1 MGSGRLWAIILIVVG
16 VLANN
21 FVYLQDLW
29 FGQGVI
35 SLDSWKAYGG
45 IAVSVG
51 LVVIGLV
58 LVMRAVETKGDG

>member
-1 MGSGRLWAIILIVVG
+1 MIELFAFIGLIVVG

-21 FVYLQDLW
+21 FIYLQDLW
-29 FGQGVI
+29 FGQEAI
-35 SLDSWKAYGG
+35 TLDSWRAYGG

-58 LVMRAVETKGDG
+58 LANRAMETKGGG

>member
-1 MGSGRLWAIILIVVG
+1 MGNSKLWAIILIVVG

-29 FGQGVI
+29 FGQGSI
-35 SLDSWKAYGG
+35 TLDSWRAYGG

-58 LVMRAVETKGDG
+58 LAMRAVETKGDG

>member
-21 FVYLQDLW
+21 FIYLQDLW
-29 FGQGVI
+29 FGQGSI
-35 SLDSWKAYGG
+35 TLDSWRAYGG

-51 LVVIGLV
+51 LVVVGLV
-58 LVMRAVETKGDG
+58 LAMRAVETKGGG

>member
-1 MGSGRLWAIILIVVG
+1 MGSSKLWAIILIVVG

-21 FVYLQDLW
+21 VIYLQDLW
-29 FGQGVI
+29 FGQAAI
-35 SLDSWKAYGG
+35 SLDSWRAYGG

-58 LVMRAVETKGDG
+58 LANRAMATKGDG

>member
-1 MGSGRLWAIILIVVG
+1 MGSGKLWSFILIVVG

-29 FGQGVI
+29 FGQGSI
-35 SLDSWKAYGG
+35 SLDSWRAYGG

-51 LVVIGLV
+51 LVVVGLV
-58 LVMRAVETKGDG
+58 LASRAMETKGGG

>member
-1 MGSGRLWAIILIVVG
+1 MGNSKLWAIILIVVG

-29 FGQGVI
+29 FGQGSI
-35 SLDSWKAYGG
+35 TLDSWRAYGG

-58 LVMRAVETKGDG
+58 LAMRAVETKSDG